1 MSISLKEL
9 QPPVPRRSSST
20 DFMRGGGSIKGI
32 VEILSEVDIE
42 VVGIGVAIVSTKPE
56 EEESQWLI
64 FPSGYLGDVD
74 ENNKFVEVIPNCQ
87 IF

>member
-1 MSISLKEL
+1 MKCNGSGNPTLY
-9 QPPVPRRSSST
+9 ST
-20 DFMRGGGSIKGI
+20 VENPGI

-42 VVGIGVAIVSTKPE
+42 VVGIGVAIVNTKPE
-56 EEESQWLI
+56 KKKVSDY
-64 FPSGYLGDVD
+64 FPIVYLGDVD

>member
-1 MSISLKEL
+1 MSISKRAAAPGSKALIID
-9 QPPVPRRSSST
+9 

-42 VVGIGVAIVSTKPE
+42 VVGIGAAIVNTRPE
-56 EEESQWLI
+56 KKKVSDY
-64 FPSGYLGDVD
+64 FPIVYLGDVD
-74 ENNKFVEVIPNCQ
+74 ENNKFIEVIPNCQ